1 MLTQVRAKQN
11 ETFKHKMKS
20 RTSGNEPFTRGPAMV
35 QTIDEKILK
44 LSGVFFDLG
53 MDSENNIAMIV
64 RRACETIGGTCS
76 LYSSI
81 DEDGTTLRVKAGHQT
96 PSDLPISV
104 EAAGHICFE
113 EIIKGRG
120 GPVQFED
127 LHETRYLH
135 SDPRVRTYGIR
146 SYLAAPVVCGGEKIG
161 SLCILDSKKRL
172 FSDIDIHIISTLAK
186 ALSLEED
193 RRQIQEASKK
203 SERDK
208 ELILANLKEH
218 VIYQNSDMSILW
230 ANRAACESVGLSPG
244 QLVGRHCYEIWA
256 CRDDVCPDCP
266 VAAAMAT
273 GKPHE
278 IQKQTPDGRAWSIR
292 GYPVRDG
299 RGTITG
305 GVEVTLEIT
314 DQYVEQQ
321 ARQESEERFRQI
333 AENIGEV
340 VWMEDAEHTKVL
352 YVNPAYER
360 VFGVTVESAYDD
372 LRNWENLVHPDD
384 RDVIQKL
391 LRSNSSLEEGLEYRI
406 RTRENTLRWI
416 RSRVFPIYDAGGTIY
431 RYVGI
436 AEDITRKK
444 EAEKSLKE
452 SEERLLQSQKME
464 AVGRL
469 AGGIAHD
476 FNNLLTAILGYTEMI
491 QLNVSPD
498 ETTGLYVQEI
508 KKASERAARLTQQLL
523 AFSRKQILEPKKIDL
538 NRLIID
544 LQKMLPRL
552 LGEDI
557 HLQTK
562 LGPEIG
568 CIQADPGQIE
578 QVILNLAV
586 NARDAMPKGG
596 ELSIET
602 SRVHA
607 SRERWLTKND
617 MNKGWWVRVRVGDTG
632 HGMSQEVLKHI
643 FEPFYTTKEKGKG
656 TGLGLATVY
665 GIVKQNGGQIT
676 VQSKRNRG
684 TKFDIFFP
692 ILDGCGCA
700 GAEYSFREE
709 SLQGQETVLVVEDE
723 DAVRNLISQCL
734 KEFGYTIFSAENGTE
749 ALNVCRENEAPPLH
763 LLLTDVVMPDLS
775 GVELARRIREIKP
788 DIRTLFISGYT
799 NDTVENHGVLRDGA
813 YFLQKPFT
821 PIELARMVRMVL
833 SAQS

>member
-1 MLTQVRAKQN
+1 
-11 ETFKHKMKS
+11 
-20 RTSGNEPFTRGPAMV
+20 
-35 QTIDEKILK
+35 
-44 LSGVFFDLG
+44 
-53 MDSENNIAMIV
+53 
-64 RRACETIGGTCS
+64 
-76 LYSSI
+76 
-81 DEDGTTLRVKAGHQT
+81 
-96 PSDLPISV
+96 
-104 EAAGHICFE
+104 
-113 EIIKGRG
+113 
-120 GPVQFED
+120 
-127 LHETRYLH
+127 
-135 SDPRVRTYGIR
+135 
-146 SYLAAPVVCGGEKIG
+146 
-161 SLCILDSKKRL
+161 
-172 FSDIDIHIISTLAK
+172 
-186 ALSLEED
+186 
-193 RRQIQEASKK
+193 
-203 SERDK
+203 
-208 ELILANLKEH
+208 
-218 VIYQNSDMSILW
+218 
-230 ANRAACESVGLSPG
+230 
-244 QLVGRHCYEIWA
+244 
-256 CRDDVCPDCP
+256 
-266 VAAAMAT
+266 
-273 GKPHE
+273 
-278 IQKQTPDGRAWSIR
+278 
-292 GYPVRDG
+292 
-299 RGTITG
+299 
-305 GVEVTLEIT
+305 
-314 DQYVEQQ
+314 
-321 ARQESEERFRQI
+321 
-333 AENIGEV
+333 
-340 VWMEDAEHTKVL
+340 
-352 YVNPAYER
+352 
-360 VFGVTVESAYDD
+360 
-372 LRNWENLVHPDD
+372 
-384 RDVIQKL
+384 
-391 LRSNSSLEEGLEYRI
+391 
-406 RTRENTLRWI
+406 
-416 RSRVFPIYDAGGTIY
+416 
-431 RYVGI
+431 
-436 AEDITRKK
+436 
-444 EAEKSLKE
+444 
-452 SEERLLQSQKME
+452 
-464 AVGRL
+464 
-469 AGGIAHD
+469 
-476 FNNLLTAILGYTEMI
+476 MI